1 MNNTKPTLLYVEDDL
16 DILHDITFLLKNYF
30 SEIFT
35 AVDGK
40 DALKKYRDK
49 KPSIVLLDINIP
61 KISGID
67 VAKKIRE
74 EDEITPILFLT
85 AYSDSQN
92 LISAINLGSSSYIV
106 KPFDIDELKE
116 AITKTL
122 TKRNK
127 SSKIELAFN
136 FTWDIHNNSLLYN
149 NRELLLTK
157 KEIQLL
163 NILEKDRYRFFSA
176 CEIAKKLS
184 MYNSKDN
191 KCNNSVQ
198 LLSRFKKKILTT
210 FDVKESF
217 IANVYGMGYKL
228 L

>member
-30 SEIFT
+30 NEIFT
-35 AVDGK
+35 AVDGEE
-40 DALKKYRDK
+40 ALEKYRANR
-49 KPSIVLLDINIP
+49 PSIILLDINIP

-74 EDEITPILFLT
+74 NDEITPILFLT

-92 LISAINLGSSSYIV
+92 LINAINLGSSSYIV
-106 KPFDIDELKE
+106 KPFDIDELKK

-122 TKRNK
+122 TKRAISNQIKLAFDFIWDIESNSIIYDNK
-127 SSKIELAFN
+127 ELA
-136 FTWDIHNNSLLYN
+136 
-149 NRELLLTK
+149 LTK

-163 NILEKDRYRFFSA
+163 NILEKDRYKFFSA
-176 CEIAKKLS
+176 CEIAKLLS
-184 MYNSKDN
+184 MYSSKDN

-198 LLSRFKKKILTT
+198 LLSRFKKKVLTT
-210 FDVKESF
+210 FDVKDSF
-217 IANVYGMGYKL
+217 ISNVYGIGYKL

>member
-74 EDEITPILFLT
+74 KDTITPILFLT
-85 AYSDSQN
+85 AYSDSKN

-122 TKRNK
+122 TKRDESN
-127 SSKIELAFN
+127 KIELSFD
-136 FTWDIHNNSLLYN
+136 FTWDIHTNSLLYN
-149 NRELLLTK
+149 DKELLLTK

-163 NILEKDRYRFFSA
+163 NVLEKGRHRFFSA
-176 CEIAKKLS
+176 CEIAKELS
-184 MYNSKDN
+184 MYSSKDH

-217 IANVYGMGYKL
+217 ILNVYGMGYKL